1 MTTHAMTPA
10 QKARATKATK
20 RLRRLGPMMSTEK
33 KDWNTPRPLFEALN
47 RRYRALSRAG
57 YTLDVAATAKNALCK
72 KFFTKADDSL
82 HVVDWHTNAAFLNM
96 PYGRGTDGTGA
107 WIDRARTQVLLG
119 HVRSYLTML
128 IPARTDTAA
137 WHDCVMAPLGG
148 PPLTGPTAN
157 LTMDW
162 ELQPGR
168 PVRVLTIYGRDGR
181 TEIILLRGRLVF
193 GTGRGGKA
201 KAGAPFPSA
210 VVTFIRTGQA

>member
-1 MTTHAMTPA
+1 
-10 QKARATKATK
+10 
-20 RLRRLGPMMSTEK
+20 
-33 KDWNTPRPLFEALN
+33 
-47 RRYRALSRAG
+47 
-57 YTLDVAATAKNALCK
+57 
-72 KFFTKADDSL
+72 
-82 HVVDWHTNAAFLNM
+82 
-96 PYGRGTDGTGA
+96 
-107 WIDRARTQVLLG
+107 
-119 HVRSYLTML
+119 ML